1 MDVNSLIDSQFEH
14 TVDEEIKQFAPS
26 FQSFGFA
33 STRKQTV
40 VNVIILTFVLASFT
54 LAIFYKGFLRALSL
68 EFGLFLLSL
77 KLAYFM
83 HNIIK
88 FNHYQFWVLNAMEM
102 HILNTKKD
110 IDNLTDLVK
119 EKNQVPK

>member
-1 MDVNSLIDSQFEH
+1 MGVDPVDVNV
-14 TVDEEIKQFAPS
+14 VDEQIKQFAPS

-33 STRKQTV
+33 STRKQTF
-40 VNVIILTFVLASFT
+40 VNVVILTFVLASFT

-88 FNHYQFWVLNAMEM
+88 FNHYQFWVLNALEM
-102 HILNTKKD
+102 HILNAKKD
-110 IDNLTDLVK
+110 IDNLSDLVK
-119 EKNQVPK
+119 EKNQIPK